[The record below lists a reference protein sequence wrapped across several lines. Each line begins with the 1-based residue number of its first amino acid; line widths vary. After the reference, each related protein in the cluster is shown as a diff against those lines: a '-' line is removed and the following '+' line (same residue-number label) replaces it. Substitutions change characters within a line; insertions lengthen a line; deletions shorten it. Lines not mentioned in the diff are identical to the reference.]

1 MLIDWFTVAAQAL
14 NFLILVWLLKRYLYK
29 PILNAI
35 DSREKKIAAEL
46 LKAQTNMSE
55 SQKEKEEYQS
65 KNKQFEETRAALLVK
80 AQGEAKIEYDKLM
93 VTAQKA
99 ADDCSAKRR
108 ESLDA
113 ELVALNN
120 SLSGL
125 IQKQVFTIARKALS
139 ELSTSSLEENI
150 CGVFVKRLADMDE
163 KSKGTLIDAIN
174 SAPAS
179 VVLRS
184 AFELEP
190 SRRQPIQDALNKLC
204 SREVGIKFEVSPEL
218 LAGIELQ
225 AQGQCVGW
233 SFEDY
238 LSSLEKNLR
247 QLVHSDDAAS
257 SVASPL
263 KKPDPKEAVVAK

>member
-14 NFLILVWLLKRYLYK
+14 NFLILVWLLKRFLYK

-65 KNKQFEETRAALLVK
+65 KNKQLEETRAALLTK
-80 AQGEAKIEYDKLM
+80 AHGEAKTEYDKLM
-93 VTAQKA
+93 VNAHKAIDDYSAQ
-99 ADDCSAKRR
+99 CR
-108 ESLDA
+108 EALDA

-120 SLSGL
+120 SLSAL
-125 IQKQVFTIARKALS
+125 IQKQVFTIARKALT
-139 ELSTSSLEENI
+139 ELSTSCLEENI
-150 CGVFVKRLADMDE
+150 CGVFLQRLDKMDE
-163 KSKGTLIDAIN
+163 KSKGTLIEAIN
-174 SAPAS
+174 SEPAS

-184 AFELEP
+184 AFAIEA
-190 SRRQPIQDALNKLC
+190 SRRQSIQDALNKL
-204 SREVGIKFEVSPEL
+204 SNREVGIRFEVSPEL

-225 AQGQCVGW
+225 AKGQCLGW

-238 LSSLEKNLR
+238 ISSLEKNLQ
-247 QLVHSDDAAS
+247 QLIHSEDAAVS
-257 SVASPL
+257 AALPS
-263 KKPDPKEAVVAK
+263 KNPDVEKTVVEK